1 MPKQLRVTQITEPDY
16 KCEIWWICRITELSS
31 DSNTNLKEK
40 KESRGWGY
48 YMNMMIRVMILH
60 QKDIYEMVMILHKHD
75 DMGDDTTDVSE
86 CGATTWTRGWGWW
99 FYINMMLRV
108 MIPHEHRGLVEHLN
122 RISTLEKKK
131 YTESVVKSQNI
142 VEQAN
147 SNPNNISPTISRR
160 HIICKSV
167 FFFFPVTREF

>member
-1 MPKQLRVTQITEPDY
+1 
-16 KCEIWWICRITELSS
+16 
-31 DSNTNLKEK
+31 
-40 KESRGWGY
+40 
-48 YMNMMIRVMILH
+48 MILH

-160 HIICKSV
+160 HIICKSSSV
-167 FFFFPVTREF
+167 AEMNHKFHS